1 MARKSARAA
10 AVQMVFENM
19 LGGDGG
25 EETLRGLI
33 EFAPEENDQEYIDD
47 ILAGVEQNAEMLDAA
62 IEKCLK
68 GWTLDRIARVDLAVL
83 RVAAWELCH
92 AKETPDAVVINEAV
106 ALAQKF
112 DSPTAG
118 KFVNGVL
125 STLLSQRDAGEKQPG
140 ENA

>member
-33 EFAPEENDQEYIDD
+33 EFQPEEDDQVYIDG
-47 ILAGVEQNAEMLDAA
+47 ILSGVEKNAEEIDAV
-62 IEKCLK
+62 IEKNLK
-68 GWTLDRIARVDLAVL
+68 GWTLDRISKVDQAVL
-83 RVAAWELCH
+83 RVAIYELNY

-106 ALAQKF
+106 TLAQRF
-112 DSPTAG
+112 DTPQAG

-125 STLLSQRDAGEKQPG
+125 SSVLEIRNEKE
-140 ENA
+140 ENL

>member
-33 EFAPEENDQEYIDD
+33 EFAPEEDDQQYIDA
-47 ILAGVEQNAEMLDAA
+47 ILSGVETNAEALDASV
-62 IEKCLK
+62 EKCLK
-68 GWTLDRIARVDLAVL
+68 GWTLDRIAKVDLAVL
-83 RVAAWELCH
+83 RVAAWELCY

-125 STLLSQRDAGEKQPG
+125 STLLAERNAKQP
-140 ENA
+140 EADA

>member
-1 MARKSARAA
+1 MARKSARSA

-33 EFAPEENDQEYIDD
+33 EFAPEEDDQAYIDAL
-47 ILAGVEQNAEMLDAA
+47 LAGVEQNAEELDAT

-68 GWTLDRIARVDLAVL
+68 GWTLDRIAKVDLAVL
-83 RVAAWELCH
+83 RVAAYELCF
-92 AKETPDAVVINEAV
+92 ARETPDAVIINEAV
-106 ALAQKF
+106 ALAQRF
-112 DSPTAG
+112 DSPTAA

-125 STLLSQRDAGEKQPG
+125 STLLSERDAKEG

>member
-25 EETLRGLI
+25 EETLRCLI
-33 EFAPEENDQEYIDD
+33 EFTPEGDDQEYIDSL
-47 ILAGVEQNAEMLDAA
+47 IKGVEENAQALDGQ

-83 RVAAWELCH
+83 RVAAYELCFSR
-92 AKETPDAVVINEAV
+92 KTPDAVVINEAV
-106 ALAQKF
+106 ALAQRF

-125 STLLSQRDAGEKQPG
+125 ATLLSSRDQKEQA
-140 ENA
+140 

>member
-1 MARKSARAA
+1 MARKSARSA

-33 EFAPEENDQEYIDD
+33 EFTPEEDDQQYIDA
-47 ILAGVEQNAEMLDAA
+47 LLGGVEENAAALDAR

-68 GWTLDRIARVDLAVL
+68 GWTLDRIAKVDLAVL
-83 RVAAWELCH
+83 RVAAYELCC
-92 AKETPDAVVINEAV
+92 ARETPDAVVINEAV
-106 ALAQKF
+106 ALAQRY
-112 DSPTAG
+112 DSPTAA

-125 STLLSQRDAGEKQPG
+125 STLLADRDSAG

>member
-33 EFAPEENDQEYIDD
+33 EFTPEGDDQEYIDSL
-47 ILAGVEQNAEMLDAA
+47 IKGVEENAQALDGQ

-83 RVAAWELCH
+83 RVAAYELCFSR
-92 AKETPDAVVINEAV
+92 ETPDAVVINEAV
-106 ALAQKF
+106 ALAQRF

-125 STLLSQRDAGEKQPG
+125 ATLLSSRDQKEQA
-140 ENA
+140 

>member
-33 EFAPEENDQEYIDD
+33 EFTPEEDDQQYIDG
-47 ILAGVEQNAEMLDAA
+47 ILSGVAERADALDSA

-68 GWTLDRIARVDLAVL
+68 GWTLDRIAKVDLAVL
-83 RVAAWELCH
+83 RVAAYELCC
-92 AKETPDAVVINEAV
+92 ARETPDAVVINEAV
-106 ALAQKF
+106 ALAQRY
-112 DSPTAG
+112 DSPTAA

-125 STLLSQRDAGEKQPG
+125 STLLADRDSAG

>member
-33 EFAPEENDQEYIDD
+33 EFTPEEDDQRYIDE
-47 ILAGVEQNAEMLDAA
+47 ILSGVEQNAEALDAS

-68 GWTLDRIARVDLAVL
+68 GWTLDRIAKVDLAVL
-83 RVAAWELCH
+83 RVAAWEMNH
-92 AKETPDAVVINEAV
+92 AGDTPDAVIINEAV

-125 STLLSQRDAGEKQPG
+125 ATLLSQRNEKQAE

>member
-33 EFAPEENDQEYIDD
+33 EFTPEEDDQAYIDG
-47 ILAGVEQNAEMLDAA
+47 ILAGVEENAERLDGI
-62 IEKCLK
+62 IEQCLK
-68 GWTLDRIARVDLAVL
+68 GWTLDRIAKVDRAVL
-83 RVAAWELCH
+83 RVAAYELCF
-92 AKETPDAVVINEAV
+92 ARETPDAVVINEAV
-106 ALAQKF
+106 SLAQRF

-125 STLLSQRDAGEKQPG
+125 SSLLARRDEQS
-140 ENA
+140 NA

>member
-1 MARKSARAA
+1 MARKTARAA

-33 EFAPEENDQEYIDD
+33 EFTPEEDDQGYIDGILRGVEKNAPEIDS
-47 ILAGVEQNAEMLDAA
+47 L

-68 GWTLDRIARVDLAVL
+68 GWTLDRISKVDQAVL
-83 RVAAWELCH
+83 RVAIYELEY
-92 AKETPDAVVINEAV
+92 ARETPDAVIINEAV
-106 ALAQKF
+106 SLAQRY
-112 DSPTAG
+112 DTPQAG

-125 STLLSQRDAGEKQPG
+125 STVLEMRGKKEAE
-140 ENA
+140 A

>member
-33 EFAPEENDQEYIDD
+33 AFTPEEGDQRYIDE
-47 ILAGVEQNAEMLDAA
+47 ILSGVEQNAEALDAS

-68 GWTLDRIARVDLAVL
+68 GWTLDRIAKVDLAVL
-83 RVAAWELCH
+83 RVAAWELNH
-92 AKETPDAVVINEAV
+92 AEDTPDAVVINEAV

-125 STLLSQRDAGEKQPG
+125 STLLAAKNAAKKQP
-140 ENA
+140 EEEA

>member
-25 EETLRGLI
+25 EDTLRGLI
-33 EFAPEENDQEYIDD
+33 EFSPEEDDREYISG
-47 ILAGVEQNAEMLDAA
+47 LLSGVEKNAPQLDET

-68 GWTLDRIARVDLAVL
+68 GWTLDRISKVDQAVL
-83 RVAAWELCH
+83 RVAVYELCY
-92 AKETPDAVVINEAV
+92 ARETPDAVIISEAV
-106 ALAQKF
+106 ALAQRF
-112 DSPTAG
+112 DVPQAG

-125 STLLSQRDAGEKQPG
+125 SSVLAARDGGE

>member
-10 AVQMVFENM
+10 AVQMVFEQM

-33 EFAPEENDQEYIDD
+33 EFAPEDDDQQYIDA
-47 ILAGVEQNAEMLDAA
+47 LLSGVREHEAALDEK

-68 GWTLDRIARVDLAVL
+68 GWTLDRIAKVDLAVL
-83 RVAAWELCH
+83 RVAAYELCF
-92 AKETPDAVVINEAV
+92 ARETPDAVVINEAV
-106 ALAQKF
+106 ALAQRF
-112 DSPTAG
+112 DSPTAA

-125 STLLSQRDAGEKQPG
+125 ATLLSSRDQEAQG
-140 ENA
+140 